1 MDPIPLLP
9 LFYLLLD
16 TSTDLDF
23 ILLVP
28 TDDVKTF
35 VNGTAILGVT
45 VDKVDCPLQL
55 SHLLPRQ
62 LLLALSH
69 LQGSFQPL

>member
-35 VNGTAILGVT
+35 VNGTAIFGVT
-45 VDKVDCPLQL
+45 VDKVDRPLQL

-62 LLLALSH
+62 LLPALGH
-69 LQGSFQPL
+69 LQGSF